1 MATQLK
7 LRRDSTADCN
17 GATPAEGEVVYE
29 ITKKRL
35 RVGDGATLGGI
46 FIPNQFDVQD
56 QSFITATVSGT
67 NTLTASLTPVL
78 LAYTAGLRLRLKIAA
93 NNTTAVTL
101 NVDTVGAKD
110 VKKIVDGAKADL
122 EADDLVADLYYDFD
136 YDGTHFVV
144 GGASLG
150 GGGAET
156 WTKTSLGTGSSVEI
170 PLPDGFDG
178 IEFIIAGLTC
188 STNTLLAVQ
197 FYDADGPAYVTSGYR
212 VQYDYIQNGVAG
224 VGESTGTST
233 AVLVP
238 AAGTAY
244 GAMATGRLM
253 HYAGTARRAAI
264 LYQARGDGFVRRMEN
279 GSIQDGAAH
288 DVSKIKLL
296 TGAGTIAGGDI
307 WTKGIKDGG

>member
-156 WTKTSLGTGSSVEI
+156 WTKTSLGTGSSVEVA
-170 PLPDGFDG
+170 LPAGYDG
-178 IEFIIAGLTC
+178 IEFMIAGLDL
-188 STNTLLAVQ
+188 STNTTLAMQ
-197 FYDADGPAYVTSGYR
+197 FYDAGGAAYVTSGYHL
-212 VQYDYIQNGVAG
+212 QYDYVQSGTAG
-224 VGESTGTST
+224 GGDSTSGSSIL
-233 AVLVP
+233 LVP
-238 AAGTAY
+238 SG
-244 GAMATGRLM
+244 GATYPAQVHGHIFSYEGNSVRTHMQ
-253 HYAGTARRAAI
+253 
-264 LYQARGDGFVRRMEN
+264 YQSHGEGSLRRMEN
-279 GSIQDGAAH
+279 GSGVEGTAH
-288 DVSKIKLL
+288 DVSKFKLL